1 MQRQPNF
8 VSLLLHESM
17 VYTLKSI
24 EGIFCLPVGHDCRD
38 AAWRVL
44 FVIANSQ
51 LAFTLVPGKQ
61 TVSCTTENLK
71 AASLDEVLLDMV

>member
-1 MQRQPNF
+1 M
-8 VSLLLHESM
+8 
-17 VYTLKSI
+17 
-24 EGIFCLPVGHDCRD
+24 
-38 AAWRVL
+38 
-44 FVIANSQ
+44 IANSQ